1 MTESTPLLA
10 FAQGFL
16 PSHGWLILLFPFL
29 SFLVNGLFLGA
40 RSRKAAGLFSIAM
53 AASSM
58 AVAIAI
64 AVGFFQAV
72 AAMPEAPRAVIPWE
86 FVWMPLQGDF
96 VLKMGMLLDPIA
108 VMMLVVVSVIAFFVN
123 IYSVGYMREDPSAG
137 RFFALLSLFAFSMLG
152 LVQAANLFQMFVFWE
167 LVGVSSYQ
175 LIGFWYHKPSAV
187 AASKQAFI
195 VTRFADSFFLLGI
208 VILGWFAGTFDFA
221 VLNSPETAAKLNQM
235 VSLGLFSV
243 NALAIGTLFVFTGG
257 WGKSAMFPLHIWL
270 PNAMEGPTPVSSI
283 IHSATM
289 VVAGVFLT
297 ARMFPLFAAA
307 PHTLEVVTWIGAF
320 TALFAAT
327 IACTQKDIKRI
338 LAYSTL
344 SQLGYMMF
352 SLGASLLP
360 GGMGINVLG
369 YSASMFHVFTHA
381 FFKCMLFLGAGALI
395 HAVHS
400 NDLDAMGGLRKH
412 MPWTWFSWLVAC
424 LAIAGVPPF
433 SGFWSK
439 DEILLTAWQGG
450 HYGVFAI
457 GLFTGALTAFYM
469 FRMFFLAFHGKSR
482 NHHAAEHAHED
493 PWMTFPIVTL
503 AIPSAVAGFF
513 AKPLFEEFFVPPMA
527 FQGHFEHPH
536 WLPYVATSAG
546 LIGIALAWFFYA
558 RPNTNTAAVLETEKR
573 PTPWKLVY
581 NKFYFDEMYYAFT
594 RKVLFAKVADGIKW
608 ADHNIVDRIG
618 DLLALAFQLGGKQVR
633 RLQNGYAPL
642 YILATLLGVLLWRAL
657 GNLPL

>member
-10 FAQGFL
+10 FAQGFWA
-16 PSHGWLILLFPFL
+16 SHGWLVLAFPLL
-29 SFLVNGLFLGA
+29 SFLVNGLYLGA
-40 RSRKAAGLFSIAM
+40 RNRTAAGYFSIAM
-53 AASSM
+53 AAASM
-58 AVAIAI
+58 ITALAI
-64 AVGFFQAV
+64 AVGFFSAL
-72 AAMPEAPRAVIPWE
+72 AAQSAEASRSVIPWE

-96 VLKMGMLLDPIA
+96 AIKMGMLLDPIA
-108 VMMLVVVSVIAFFVN
+108 VMMLVVVSVIAFLVN
-123 IYSVGYMREDPSAG
+123 IYSMGYMHDDASSG

-152 LVQAANLFQMFVFWE
+152 LVQAANIFQMYVFWE

-195 VTRFADSFFLLGI
+195 LTRFADSFFLLGI
-208 VILGWFAGTFDFA
+208 VIVGWLAGTFDFTA
-221 VLNSPETAAKLNQM
+221 LNTVEAAGKLNQQ
-235 VSLGLFSV
+235 VSLGFFSV
-243 NALAIGTLFVFTGG
+243 NALAIGTILIFIGG
-257 WGKSAMFPLHIWL
+257 WGKSAMFPMHIWL

-289 VVAGVFLT
+289 VVAGVYLT

-307 PHTLEVVTWIGAF
+307 PFTLELVTWVGAF
-320 TALFAAT
+320 TAIFAAT

-352 SLGASLLP
+352 SLGACTLDGTTVNP
-360 GGMGINVLG
+360 LG

-381 FFKCMLFLGAGALI
+381 FFKCMLFLGAGAII
-395 HAVHS
+395 HVVHS
-400 NDLDAMGGLRKH
+400 NDLDAMGGLRKV
-412 MPWTWFSWLVAC
+412 MPFTYGSMLIAC

-450 HYGVFAI
+450 HYSVFAI
-457 GLFTGALTAFYM
+457 GLFTGGLTAFYM
-469 FRMFFLAFHGKSR
+469 FRLFFLAFHGKAR
-482 NHHAAEHAHED
+482 NPHSAHGHED
-493 PWMTFPIVTL
+493 PWMTAPIVAL
-503 AIPSAVAGFF
+503 AIPSAAAGFF
-513 AKPLFEEFFVPPMA
+513 AKDLFEHFFAPPIHTA
-527 FQGHFEHPH
+527 GHFAHPG
-536 WLPYVATSAG
+536 WLPIAASLAG
-546 LIGIALAWFFYA
+546 VTGIAIAWLCYGRA
-558 RPNTNTAAVLETEKR
+558 SSNAMAALQTEGRPAPYRWA
-573 PTPWKLVY
+573 Y

-608 ADHNIVDRIG
+608 VDHYVIDRCS
-618 DLLALAFQLGGKQVR
+618 DLVAQAAQFGGSWVR
-633 RLQNGYAPL
+633 RLQTGYAPL